1 MKFYAIKKG
10 HKTGIFNSWEECKS
24 YITGYSGSVYKSFKS
39 REQAEEYLELHKK
52 QNIVD
57 TELSAYVDGS
67 YNKATEEFSYGI
79 IIFEEGNLIFKD
91 NKGFKNE
98 FSSMRNVA
106 GEVYGSTRAIE
117 YALKQSK
124 SISIYY
130 DYMGIEHWAENSWK
144 AKNELTKKY
153 QNYAAKA
160 KERIEIKFVKVKA
173 HTGDYY
179 NEMVDR
185 LAKEAIF

>member
-24 YITGYSGSVYKSFKS
+24 YVTGYSGSVYKSFKS

-79 IIFEEGNLIFKD
+79 IILEKGNVIFKEK
-91 NKGFKNE
+91 KGFKNG

-153 QNYAAKA
+153 QSYAAKA
-160 KERIEIKFVKVKA
+160 IERIEIKFVKVKA